1 MGQHLAAVQA
11 DPVEGRV
18 GEVVAAGREKLL
30 VCAARKRPEKAPT
43 HILFQ
48 DNFCVKK
55 LSHPDNLAI

>member
-1 MGQHLAAVQA
+1 MGQHLATIQA

-18 GEVVAAGREKLL
+18 GEVVAAGREKSL
-30 VCAARKRPEKAPT
+30 VCSGGKRPEKEPT
-43 HILFQ
+43 HMLFQ